1 MTYDQSRLKE
11 KLNELINQHS
21 ELDDAIERINEKI
34 PFDQVKLQRLK
45 KKKLVIKDDFKD
57 FISIDQFSFVIKK
70 IIQLDIT
77 GIYNISIFKKI
88 FISFN

>member
-11 KLNELINQHS
+11 KLSELINQHS

-45 KKKLVIKDDFKD
+45 KRKLVLKDEIKKLNSQILPD
-57 FISIDQFSFVIKK
+57 
-70 IIQLDIT
+70 IIA
-77 GIYNISIFKKI
+77 
-88 FISFN
+88 

>member
-1 MTYDQSRLKE
+1 MIYDQSILKD

-45 KKKLVIKDDFKD
+45 KRKLVLKDEIKKLNSRILPD
-57 FISIDQFSFVIKK
+57 
-70 IIQLDIT
+70 IIA
-77 GIYNISIFKKI
+77 
-88 FISFN
+88 

>member
-45 KKKLVIKDDFKD
+45 KRKLVLKDEIKKLSSQILPD
-57 FISIDQFSFVIKK
+57 
-70 IIQLDIT
+70 IIA
-77 GIYNISIFKKI
+77 
-88 FISFN
+88 

>member
-11 KLNELINQHS
+11 KLIELTNQHT

-45 KKKLVIKDDFKD
+45 KRKLVLKDEIKKLNSQILPD
-57 FISIDQFSFVIKK
+57 
-70 IIQLDIT
+70 IIA
-77 GIYNISIFKKI
+77 
-88 FISFN
+88 

>member
-21 ELDDAIERINEKI
+21 ELNDAIERINEKI

-45 KKKLVIKDDFKD
+45 KRKLVLKDEIKKLN
-57 FISIDQFSFVIKK
+57 SK
-70 IIQLDIT
+70 ILPDI
-77 GIYNISIFKKI
+77 IA
-88 FISFN
+88 

>member
-1 MTYDQSRLKE
+1 MTYDQSRLKD

-45 KKKLVIKDDFKD
+45 KRKLVLKDEIKKLSSQILPD
-57 FISIDQFSFVIKK
+57 
-70 IIQLDIT
+70 IIA
-77 GIYNISIFKKI
+77 
-88 FISFN
+88 

>member
-11 KLNELINQHS
+11 KLNELANRHS

-45 KKKLVIKDDFKD
+45 KRKLVLKDEIKKLNSQILPD
-57 FISIDQFSFVIKK
+57 
-70 IIQLDIT
+70 IIA
-77 GIYNISIFKKI
+77 
-88 FISFN
+88 

>member
-1 MTYDQSRLKE
+1 MVYDQSILKD

-45 KKKLVIKDDFKD
+45 KRKLVLKDEIKKLNSQILPD
-57 FISIDQFSFVIKK
+57 
-70 IIQLDIT
+70 IIA
-77 GIYNISIFKKI
+77 
-88 FISFN
+88 